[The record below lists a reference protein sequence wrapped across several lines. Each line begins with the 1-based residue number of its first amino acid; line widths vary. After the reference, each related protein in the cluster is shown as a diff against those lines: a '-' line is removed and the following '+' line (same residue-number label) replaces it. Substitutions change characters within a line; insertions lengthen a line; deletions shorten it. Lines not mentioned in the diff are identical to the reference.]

1 MIAEG
6 RLFGP
11 KQNLKVPQQEVMNFE
26 PFDTPDGELHV
37 GHTAGTLP
45 EANGEYI
52 TLWGERER
60 GSVVGS
66 VVGTVSSHRK

>member
-37 GHTAGTLP
+37 SHTAAWHSPRG
-45 EANGEYI
+45 NGEYI
-52 TLWGERER
+52 ALWGERER
-60 GSVVGS
+60 GSAVGAVVS
-66 VVGTVSSHRK
+66 PHWK